1 MEEAEPKEDEVTEEA
16 YWSRGLVSVEHSSAY
31 SGWKIRDK
39 FTACKQQQLQQRPC
53 RRYSDEKYEAKMG
66 SVNFKFDDP
75 TDLVQISVPV
85 KQPDSFLGKALR
97 SSVRRERVVQAFLPF
112 KAQSAFVFRS
122 RSAMVRR
129 VVMTN
134 YGKPFSVVLQVVP
147 YYPIMFLPQVLRGSR
162 CLARKIIS

>member
-1 MEEAEPKEDEVTEEA
+1 
-16 YWSRGLVSVEHSSAY
+16 HSSAY

-53 RRYSDEKYEAKMG
+53 RRYSDEKYDEMG

-75 TDLVQISVPV
+75 TALVQISVP
-85 KQPDSFLGKALR
+85 
-97 SSVRRERVVQAFLPF
+97 
-112 KAQSAFVFRS
+112 SAFVFRS
-122 RSAMVRR
+122 RSAMVRG

-162 CLARKIIS
+162 CLA